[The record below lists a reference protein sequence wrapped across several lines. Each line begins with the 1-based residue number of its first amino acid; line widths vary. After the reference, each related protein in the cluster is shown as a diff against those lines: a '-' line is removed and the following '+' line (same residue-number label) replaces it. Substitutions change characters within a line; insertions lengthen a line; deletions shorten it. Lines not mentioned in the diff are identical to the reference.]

1 MAMTTTVSLTLDNV
15 RRAIQ
20 SYLDDDGTRWTVG
33 ASSTVVDTGTDVDL
47 AIKIAMFQATR
58 FYIKQAGSS
67 ICISK
72 EFTTDAKGQLEL
84 GGGNAAPI
92 TADPGSTPMHIAGL
106 SVSDGN
112 TWANAEST
120 SWNDVEYSDTAPRKI
135 RLFFMPEPSVDDT
148 GVIRFC
154 GDLSLDIP
162 ELNQLSIL
170 YAVKNLIPRDA
181 EQNLALNDAVFQA
194 ESSIQNICETPLAI
208 GFPHYGRSPSV
219 YYQYKWSFARYDATT
234 NKRNVI
240 QIHRPLYSFYN
251 VVT

>member
-1 MAMTTTVSLTLDNV
+1 MSNTVVPLTLDKT

-33 ASSTVVDTGTDVDL
+33 TVTNVVDTNTDVDL

-58 FYIKQAGSS
+58 FYIKQAGNS

-72 EFTTDAKGQLEL
+72 EFSTDANGQLEL
-84 GGGNAAPI
+84 GGANTPPI
-92 TADPGSTPMHIAGL
+92 TAAQGDTPMHIAGL
-106 SVSDGN
+106 SISDGN
-112 TWANAEST
+112 TWAHAEST
-120 SWNDVEYSDTAPRKI
+120 SWNDIEYSDIAPRKI
-135 RLFFMPEPSVDDT
+135 RLFFMPEPFVDDT
-148 GVIRFC
+148 GFMRFC
-154 GDLSLDIP
+154 GDLYLDIP
-162 ELNQLSIL
+162 ELNQLAIL
-170 YAVKNLIPRDA
+170 YAVKNLMPRDA

-219 YYQYKWSFARYDATT
+219 YYQYKWSFARYDAKT